1 MSVRWFGDRERE
13 AEPGAALAALRARL
27 AGVAAAAPGPER
39 HGLLAGALV
48 EASAL
53 AQGLA
58 DAERAAAGAD
68 DGGPADRAALD
79 LLAALARAL
88 WASWRAGG
96 RTAPPGP
103 ELLAPLERLP
113 RPAAIRLR
121 RAEGHALYAV
131 YPECHAAAARALAG
145 SDAVVIGI
153 RSIGAGLA
161 AAVAAGA
168 GLAPPLATVRPV
180 GPPFRR
186 EVHLGPSLAA
196 RVAAA
201 RRGVFAVADEGPGQ
215 SGSSLA
221 AAVAALEALGVP
233 AERVHL
239 FPSHAGGPGP
249 EAGAEI
255 LDRWARAARHH
266 VPFEALLLADHPLA
280 LHRSA
285 EDVLGR
291 AEAPPADLSAG
302 GWRRHAFAPGDQS
315 AWPPSQGWRERRKY
329 LLRAGGRSW
338 LARFAGLGAAGEA
351 ALARARAL
359 AGAGLGPAPA
369 ALRHGFLFVPW
380 LEDAVPLPAAPPP
393 PRAVLLDAATRHLAF
408 IARAFPAAPDA
419 GAGPAA
425 LLEAARANALEALG
439 GDARRGLDAAA
450 ARLPEVVRW
459 ARPVEVDGTADAWD
473 WLVRRDGA
481 LVKADALDHHADH
494 GLAGCQDAL
503 WDVAGAELALGLT
516 SSEGQALAKRVRAA
530 APGAPPGLLPFYRLC
545 RAALELAR
553 WSLALGDGALDPAE
567 RVRRQGARAAA
578 EGALRRALGAA

>member
-1 MSVRWFGDRERE
+1 MRWFGDRERE
-13 AEPGAALAALRARL
+13 AEPGAALAALRTRL
-27 AGVAAAAPGPER
+27 DGAAAAAPGAER

-58 DAERAAAGAD
+58 DVEREAAGAD
-68 DGGPADRAALD
+68 DGGPVDRAALGV
-79 LLAALARAL
+79 LAALARAL

-96 RTAPPGP
+96 RAAPPGP
-103 ELLAPLERLP
+103 ELLAPLERLRLP
-113 RPAAIRLR
+113 DAVRLR

-131 YPECHAAAARALAG
+131 YPECHAAAARPLAG
-145 SDAVVIGI
+145 SDAVVLGI
-153 RSIGAGLA
+153 RSIGPGLA

-168 GLAPPLATVRPV
+168 GLATPLATVRPV

-186 EVHLGPSLAA
+186 EVRLGPALAA
-196 RVAAA
+196 RLAAA
-201 RRGVFAVADEGPGQ
+201 RRGVFAIADEGPGR

-255 LDRWARAARHH
+255 LDRWARAPRHH

-280 LHRSA
+280 LHRAA
-285 EDVLGR
+285 EDAVGP
-291 AEAPPADLSAG
+291 ADAPPADLSAG
-302 GWRRHAFAPGDQS
+302 AWRRHAFAPGERGG
-315 AWPPSQGWRERRKY
+315 WPPSQGWRERRKY
-329 LLRAGGRSW
+329 LLRAGGRAW
-338 LARFAGLGAAGEA
+338 LARFAGLGEAGEA

-369 ALRHGFLFVPW
+369 ALRHGFLFLPW
-380 LEDAVPLPAAPPP
+380 LEDAVPLPAARPPP
-393 PRAVLLDAATRHLAF
+393 PRPVLLDAVGRHLAF
-408 IARAFPAAPDA
+408 VARAFPAAPED
-419 GAGPAA
+419 GAGPGA

-439 GDARRGLDAAA
+439 GEARRGLEAAA
-450 ARLPEVVRW
+450 ARLPEVARA
-459 ARPVEVDGTADAWD
+459 ARPVAVDGTADAWD
-473 WLVRRDGA
+473 WLVCREGA

-503 WDVAGAELALGLT
+503 WDVAGAELALGLAP
-516 SSEGQALAKRVRAA
+516 SEGQALAERVRAA
-530 APGAPPGLLPFYRLC
+530 APGAPPGLLPFYRVC

-553 WSLALGDGALDPAE
+553 WSLAADDGALDAEE
-567 RVRRQGARAAA
+567 RVRRNGARAGA
-578 EGALRRALGAA
+578 EAALRRALAGA